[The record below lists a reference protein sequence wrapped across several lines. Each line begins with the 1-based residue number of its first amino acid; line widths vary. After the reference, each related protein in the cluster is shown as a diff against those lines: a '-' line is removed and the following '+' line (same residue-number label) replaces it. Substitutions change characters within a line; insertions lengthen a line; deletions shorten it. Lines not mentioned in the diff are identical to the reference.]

1 MPIAGR
7 PGLQVALYS
16 HDAMGLGHLRR
27 NLAIARALVESP
39 LRASVLIL
47 SGVREAGA
55 LRLPERT
62 DCLALPALYKASDGS
77 YRSRSLPLPLP
88 ELIRLRSQAIRGALE
103 AFAPQALIVDRNPL
117 GLCEELAPALR
128 SLAMRGGTR
137 CVLGLRDVLDEPV
150 VVEREWR
157 AGRSAE
163 AVRAFFDAVW
173 VYGDPEVYD
182 PLREVPSARSVSDR
196 VSFTGYL
203 GPQRAVPDAACQSVQ
218 RAQLGLPDGRLL
230 LCLLGGGQDGLP
242 LAWAFANAR
251 IPDDALGVII
261 TGPFMPEPARR
272 RLAVFARSR
281 PRLHVLEFV
290 PDIEPLLHGADRIVA
305 MGGYNTVCET
315 LSARKPVLL
324 VPRTRPR
331 REQWLRAERLQQLR
345 LVDVI
350 APHDL
355 APSALSHWLGAPR
368 TAPDVSSLDLSGLG
382 RIPEL
387 LEAVLGAESELLPRF
402 AAPATK
408 QATA

>member
-1 MPIAGR
+1 MGIARR
-7 PGLQVALYS
+7 PDFQVALYS

-88 ELIRLRSQAIRGALE
+88 ELIRLRSQAIRGALD
-103 AFAPQALIVDRNPL
+103 AFAPQVLIVDRNPL
-117 GLCEELAPALR
+117 GLCDELAPALR

-137 CVLGLRDVLDEPV
+137 CVLGLRDVLDEPA

-157 AGRSAE
+157 AARGAE
-163 AVRAFFDAVW
+163 AVRAFFDAIW
-173 VYGDPEVYD
+173 VYGDPAVYD
-182 PLREVPSARSVSDR
+182 PLRGVPAACGVSDL

-203 GPQRAVPDAACQSVQ
+203 GPQRPAPDAACQRAQ

-242 LAWAFANAR
+242 LAWAFANAQL
-251 IPDDALGVII
+251 PDDALGVIV

-281 PRLHVLEFV
+281 PRLQVFEFV
-290 PDIEPLLHGADRIVA
+290 QDIEPLVHGADRIVA
-305 MGGYNTVCET
+305 MGGYNTVCEA
-315 LSARKPVLL
+315 LAARKPVLL

-331 REQWLRAERLQQLR
+331 REQWLRAERLRALG

-350 APHDL
+350 APSDL
-355 APSALSHWLGAPR
+355 APSALSHWLGAPS
-368 TAPDVSSLDLSGLG
+368 TAPDVSGVDLGGLS

-387 LEAVLGAESELLPRF
+387 LAAVLGAESEVAARF

>member
-1 MPIAGR
+1 MTIAAR

-62 DCLALPALYKASDGS
+62 DCLALPALYKAADGS
-77 YRSRSLPLPLP
+77 YRSRALPLPLRD
-88 ELIRLRSQAIRGALE
+88 LIRLRSQAIRGALE
-103 AFAPQALIVDRNPL
+103 AFAPQVLVVDRNPL
-117 GLCEELAPALR
+117 GLCGELAPALR

-137 CVLGLRDVLDEPV
+137 CVLGLRDVLDEPA

-157 AGRSAE
+157 AARAAA
-163 AVRAFFDAVW
+163 AVRAFFDAIW
-173 VYGDPEVYD
+173 VYGDPAVYD
-182 PLREVPSARSVSDR
+182 PLRGVPAARSVADL

-203 GPQRAVPDAACQSVQ
+203 GPQWPAPDAACQGVQ

-242 LAWAFANAR
+242 LAWAFANAQL
-251 IPDDALGVII
+251 PDDAVGVIV
-261 TGPFMPEPARR
+261 TGPFMPERARR

-281 PRLHVLEFV
+281 PRLHVFEFV
-290 PDIEPLLHGADRIVA
+290 RDIETLLHGADRIVA

-315 LSARKPVLL
+315 LAARKPVLL

-331 REQWLRAERLQQLR
+331 REQWLRAERLRELG
-345 LVDVI
+345 LVDVV
-350 APHDL
+350 APRDL
-355 APSALSHWLGAPR
+355 APSALSDWLEAER
-368 TAPDVSSLDLSGLG
+368 IAPDVSGVDLGGLS

-387 LEAVLGAESELLPRF
+387 LAEVLGAESEVAARF
-402 AAPATK
+402 GAPASK
-408 QATA
+408 QAIA